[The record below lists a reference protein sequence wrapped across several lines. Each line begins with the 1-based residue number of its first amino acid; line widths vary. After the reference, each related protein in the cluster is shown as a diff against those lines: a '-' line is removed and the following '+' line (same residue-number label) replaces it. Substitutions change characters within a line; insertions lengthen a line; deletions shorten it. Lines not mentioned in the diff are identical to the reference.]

1 MELENICRKACEIVA
16 QTGNFIREESIKTA
30 DITIEEK
37 DRNSLVSYVDKQA
50 ENILVEGLQKLIP
63 GSGLITEE
71 ETEDITGREWEW
83 IIDPL
88 DGTTNFLFGI
98 PAYSVSVGLR
108 HNEELVV
115 GVVYE
120 INKAEMFYAWQGGG
134 TFMNNRQV
142 YVSKR
147 APLAKGLIATGFPYT
162 DFSGLPAYMQT
173 LQDMM
178 KGSRGLRRLGSAA
191 VDLAYV
197 SCGRFEAFFEYGLSP
212 WDVAGGIVLVR
223 EAGGTVTGFNNE
235 DNALFGREMIASN
248 TLVHPDI
255 LAIVERNFR
264 G

>member
-1 MELENICRKACEIVA
+1 MELENICKKACEIVA
-16 QTGNFIREESIKTA
+16 LAGNFIREESVKTA
-30 DITIEEK
+30 DIHIEEK

-50 ENILVEGLQKLIP
+50 ENMLVEGLQRLIP
-63 GSGLITEE
+63 NSGLITEE
-71 ETEDITGREWEW
+71 ETEDIRGQEWEW

-108 HNEELVV
+108 RNEELVM
-115 GVVYE
+115 GIVYE
-120 INKAEMFYAWQGGG
+120 INKAEMFYAWKDGGA
-134 TFMNNRQV
+134 FMNNKHI

-147 APLAKGLIATGFPYT
+147 APLLNGLVATGFPYT

-178 KGSRGLRRLGSAA
+178 QHSRGLRRLGSAA

-223 EAGGTVTGFNNE
+223 EAGGTVTGFSNE
-235 DNALFGREMIASN
+235 DNALFGKEMIASN
-248 TLVHPDI
+248 TLVHQDI
-255 LAIVERNFR
+255 LDIVKRNFR